1 MGVKGRP
8 KRVRMLAVPL
18 GMAVVIFAL
27 GPSTA
32 SAQPL
37 TCGQTIA
44 KDTTLHADLGPCP
57 GDGLVIGADN
67 VTLDLNGHAIIG
79 DDTDQDVGVLDE
91 GHDGAV
97 VKNGEIHGFFTG
109 VKLDAADR
117 SGVSDITAS
126 ASPNAGFDV
135 SGSYNS
141 IENNVADPA
150 PDSPFHISGSHNVI
164 RHNVTSGSYDGMR
177 IEGSLNRVTHNRVE
191 YANGGLW
198 IRGRRNLV
206 QGNSVSFDDSGLPV
220 SGPGNVI
227 RNNVVV
233 SNPGRLEVSDCRN
246 VRVEAN
252 LLVRDGMTLS
262 GCQNARVAH
271 NAVSSFE
278 SSGILLDGGSD
289 NTITENTVSGTYDSG
304 IIVRGGSLRTAVK
317 DNLARRAGISRYGT
331 ENPESDGIQVEDPG
345 TAIADNRANRNADY
359 GIQAVPGVI
368 DGGGNTASG
377 NGNPLQCLNVVCN

>member
-1 MGVKGRP
+1 MFAMP
-8 KRVRMLAVPL
+8 LAVA
-18 GMAVVIFAL
+18 GAL
-27 GPSTA
+27 LVLIPGAA

-37 TCGQTIA
+37 TCGQTIT
-44 KDTTLHADLGPCP
+44 KDTTLHSNLGPCP
-57 GDGLVIGADN
+57 GDGLVIGADD

-79 DDTDQDVGVLDE
+79 NATGEDVGVRDA
-91 GHDGAV
+91 GHDGV
-97 VKNGEIHGFFTG
+97 VVENGRIRGFSTAI
-109 VKLDAADR
+109 KLDATDR

-126 ASPNAGFDV
+126 ASPNSGFDV

-141 IENNVADPA
+141 IVNNVANPA
-150 PDSPFHISGSHNVI
+150 PDSPFHISGAHNLI
-164 RHNVTSGSYDGMR
+164 SHNVTSGSYDGMR

-198 IRGRRNLV
+198 VRGSRNLV
-206 QGNSVSFDDSGLPV
+206 RANSVSFADSGLPV
-220 SGPGNVI
+220 SGPGNII

-262 GCQNARVAH
+262 ECKNARVAH
-271 NAVSSFE
+271 NTVSSFE
-278 SSGILLDGGSD
+278 SSGILLDSGSD
-289 NTITENTVSGTYDSG
+289 NTITENTVSDTYDSG
-304 IIVRGGSLRTAVK
+304 IIVRGGSLRTTVE

-331 ENPESDGIQVEDPG
+331 PNPESDGIQVEDPA
-345 TAIADNRANRNADY
+345 TVIADNRANRNADF
-359 GIQAVPGVI
+359 GIQAVPGVV

-377 NGNPLQCLNVVCN
+377 NGNPLQCLNVVCS